1 MPKGQQR
8 TNREKRKP
16 KADKPKPGP
25 RAASFQAT
33 ALGSTMSN
41 TGGTGGKKKT

>member
-16 KADKPKPGP
+16 KADKPKPSP
-25 RAASFQAT
+25 RAPSFQGT
-33 ALGSTMSN
+33 ALGSTMSSS
-41 TGGTGGKKKT
+41 GQKKK